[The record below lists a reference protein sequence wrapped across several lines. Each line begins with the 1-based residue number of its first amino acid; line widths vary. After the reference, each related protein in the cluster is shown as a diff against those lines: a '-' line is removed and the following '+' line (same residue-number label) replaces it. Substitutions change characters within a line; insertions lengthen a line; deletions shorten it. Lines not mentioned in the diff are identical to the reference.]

1 MPPWKND
8 PTWEQQIRKDGF
20 KSDDNVPP
28 QPPRG
33 SNRQSTA
40 RRPPHRDT
48 AQRESCPL
56 ASHGTPM
63 RKGHARPAADNH
75 RDPGFDSD
83 IIIQLF
89 ALLSLYATGR
99 NTLEPSQI
107 PESLPGL
114 DPRDPNLR
122 RVFDSTLC
130 NPDFPARILRALTCI
145 LDATVRRHA
154 ESAADKAYG
163 LLLSRPHQDWL
174 SVFDEVK
181 DAIGRPS
188 CATQSPDARGGP
200 APQVPP
206 SS

>member
-8 PTWEQQIRKDGF
+8 TTWEQQIRKDGF
-20 KSDDNVPP
+20 NIDDAVPR

-40 RRPPHRDT
+40 QRPPHRDT
-48 AQRESCPL
+48 AQRETCPL

-99 NTLEPSQI
+99 NNLEPSQI
-107 PESLPGL
+107 PESVP
-114 DPRDPNLR
+114 
-122 RVFDSTLC
+122 
-130 NPDFPARILRALTCI
+130 
-145 LDATVRRHA
+145 
-154 ESAADKAYG
+154 G
-163 LLLSRPHQDWL
+163 LLLSSRCEL
-174 SVFDEVK
+174 NGV
-181 DAIGRPS
+181 
-188 CATQSPDARGGP
+188 
-200 APQVPP
+200 
-206 SS
+206 